1 MKYAYIDLIDFY
13 FMIKLNLIKKGFTLV
28 ELLIVV
34 AILGVLAAVGVT
46 TFSGFINKSKINAS
60 KANHKQVFN
69 LVAAKSMQCTLGE
82 ESVKYLDI
90 NGEPQEASCPISIDA
105 FVSIMNQNLYSLNI
119 NSPYWGTNPPFGSW
133 CKINVTNCFPPGY
146 LDGCPDDKRMTGKIA
161 IYKSSE
167 TDISVCTN
175 VGIENNTAVLL
186 LEKIPYK

>member
-1 MKYAYIDLIDFY
+1 MV
-13 FMIKLNLIKKGFTLV
+13 KLNIFKKGFTLV
-28 ELLIVV
+28 ELLVVV

-69 LVAAKSMQCTLGE
+69 LVAAKSMKCTLGE

-90 NGEPQEASCPISIDA
+90 NGETQEASCPIGIDA

-119 NSPYWGTNPPFGSW
+119 NSPYWGTNPPYGSW

-146 LDGCPDDKRMTGKIA
+146 LGGCPDDTRMTGKMA

-167 TDISVCTN
+167 TEIAVCTN
-175 VGIENNTAVLL
+175 VGIENDTAILL
-186 LEKIPYK
+186 LEKVPYE